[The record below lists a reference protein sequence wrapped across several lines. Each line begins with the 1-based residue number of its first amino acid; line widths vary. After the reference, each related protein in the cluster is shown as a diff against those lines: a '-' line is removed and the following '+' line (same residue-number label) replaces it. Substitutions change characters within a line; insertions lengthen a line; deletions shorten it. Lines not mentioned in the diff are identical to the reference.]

1 MFMSVEAKHV
11 ISATI
16 AASALAVTAI
26 GLVGYD
32 TFQAFRELSI
42 SLLQQPHESDTASRQ
57 QSLDELSS
65 LEKQISRAEE
75 LFRVSEG
82 KILDNSSRE
91 NLEYHILIS
100 KLFHQHKQ
108 GQLDKQSVSATA
120 LDASQSSNSM
130 WPGFSSQTPEVAN
143 NTTSFEQNTMF
154 IEASNLADAMS
165 LVEDAQKA
173 WIAAQQ
179 QISIEPSTIQARNN
193 VPPASSPVAL
203 VFNVE
208 AYVSALAPNSYI
220 VWIDGLCGG
229 YSVCGRNVIA
239 GDSSTPVRIELDG
252 LLRNSYAQ
260 AQGLSVLVH
269 EAAHARQWW
278 KYGSQIYEI
287 SSQQSGL
294 VGAPAVEYMADCA
307 TIVKLGYSTGTYTR
321 SCTPDQLSAISHIW

>member
-1 MFMSVEAKHV
+1 MSVEAKHV
-11 ISATI
+11 VSATI
-16 AASALAVTAI
+16 AACVLAVTAI
-26 GLVGYD
+26 GLVSFD
-32 TFQAFRELSI
+32 TFQASRELSI
-42 SLLQQPHESDTASRQ
+42 STVQQSNESDISPTQ
-57 QSLDELSS
+57 QSSTELGV
-65 LEKQISRAEE
+65 LEEQISLAEE
-75 LFRVSEG
+75 LLRVSEG

-91 NLEYHILIS
+91 NLEYHIVLA

-108 GQLDKQSVSATA
+108 GQLDKQSVSATV
-120 LDASQSSNSM
+120 LDASQSKSSI
-130 WPGFSSQTPEVAN
+130 WPGFSSQIPEVAI
-143 NTTSFEQNTMF
+143 NTTTFAHSTMF
-154 IEASNLADAMS
+154 IEASNLPDAMS

-173 WIAAQQ
+173 WITAQQ
-179 QISIEPSTIQARNN
+179 KIIIEPSTIQARNN
-193 VPPASSPVAL
+193 VPPAWAPAAPA
-203 VFNVE
+203 FNVE

-278 KYGSQIYEI
+278 NYGSQIYEI

-294 VGAPAVEYMADCA
+294 VGTAAVEYMADCA

-321 SCTPDQLSAISHIW
+321 SCTPDQLSAISRIW